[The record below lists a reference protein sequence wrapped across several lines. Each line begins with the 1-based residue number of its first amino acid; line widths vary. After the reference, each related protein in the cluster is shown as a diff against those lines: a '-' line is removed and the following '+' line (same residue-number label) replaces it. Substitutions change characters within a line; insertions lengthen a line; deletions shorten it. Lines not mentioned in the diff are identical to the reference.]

1 MLGLPIEAIMNQFQ
15 PGAPGIPE
23 PTVKPSQPKEKPK
36 KASIPKPQDLATAAA
51 APMAMPKITQEQQ
64 LKLLELE
71 KQLQDPAMQMLMANG
86 LINPAAL
93 CGLDAETAKLLGLQP
108 ATSTPSKGVAQVG
121 RTNERE
127 LTRK

>member
-15 PGAPGIPE
+15 PGAIPE
-23 PTVKPSQPKEKPK
+23 PSVKPTTPKEKPK
-36 KASIPKPQDLATAAA
+36 KSSIPKPQDLASAAV
-51 APMAMPKITQEQQ
+51 PQMAMPKITQEQQ

-108 ATSTPSKGVAQVG
+108 ATSTPSKGVSQVNIS
-121 RTNERE
+121 NERE
-127 LTRK
+127 ITRK